1 MSEELAFVL
10 INPYT
15 IAKSRTGGV
24 IARFIGRTGL
34 RFVSVRM
41 FGPSK
46 DLVEA
51 YVNLLRKAH
60 PDPAGTR
67 DLIADYVLKSY
78 MPDSSTGRPQRVM
91 LLLFEGDDAVDK
103 VWRAAGIAT
112 LKWGRGETIR
122 DTYGD
127 YVVGDNGKPQYFE
140 PAVLVAPTKK
150 RAAATLRLWARYS
163 KHDGGIISHAAD
175 VPEGDNIERTLVLIK
190 PDNFQF
196 PSSRPGSIIDLLSVS
211 RLRIVGAKRFSMSI
225 SQAHDFYGPVHNT
238 LETKFLEIGPE
249 RVARALR
256 KEFNIE
262 VPSDALDRVCHQL
275 APLFAKAEFEKIVT
289 FMSGQPAVGRSWTP
303 KRQPGD
309 SGCFALIYEGTNA
322 IKIIRSILG
331 STDPGKAVPGT
342 IRREFGSNITMNA
355 AHASDSHESAQ
366 REMDIIKVEEDT
378 ITRWIKRYYRDWLC
392 RAIHLCSSPTS
403 HRRAPVKPRRNLQAP
418 AL

>member
-1 MSEELAFVL
+1 MSRELAFVL

-34 RFVSVRM
+34 NFVGTRM

-51 YVNLLRKAH
+51 YASLLRKAY

-67 DLIADYVLKSY
+67 DLIADYVLTSY
-78 MPDSSTGRPQRVM
+78 MPDASSDRPQRVM
-91 LLLFEGDDAVDK
+91 LLLLEGNDAVKK
-103 VWRAAGIAT
+103 VWRAAGSAA

-127 YVVGDNGKPQYFE
+127 YVPGDDGKPQYFE

-163 KHDGGIISHAAD
+163 ASDGGIISRAAD
-175 VPEGDNIERTLVLIK
+175 VPQGDNVERTLVLIK

-196 PSSRPGSIIDLLSVS
+196 PSSKPGNIIDLLSIS
-211 RLRIVGAKRFSMSI
+211 GLRIVGVKRFAMSS
-225 SQAHDFYGPVHNT
+225 SQVHALHGPVLKA
-238 LETKFLEIGPE
+238 LEEKFLAIGPE
-249 RVARALR
+249 RVARTLR
-256 KEFNIE
+256 KEFTIE
-262 VPSDALDRVCHQL
+262 APCDAVNDVCRQL

-289 FMSGQPAVGRSWTP
+289 FMTGPPAIGHSRTS
-303 KRQPGD
+303 KCQLG
-309 SGCFALIYEGTNA
+309 SHGCFALIYEGVNA
-322 IKIIRSILG
+322 INIIRSILG
-331 STDPGKAVPGT
+331 ATDPTEAVPGS

-355 AHASDSHESAQ
+355 AHASDSREGAQ
-366 REMDIIKVEEDT
+366 REMEIIKVEEDT
-378 ITRWIKRYYRDWLC
+378 IKSWIDRYYGGLLC
-392 RAIHLCSSPTS
+392 RVADSGSALMSNWRVSSP
-403 HRRAPVKPRRNLQAP
+403 K
-418 AL
+418 